1 MVDTQ
6 LKKMF
11 KSIKNNKPNVVTKVS
26 PSIQQQKNTDKLE
39 KHLNSAQKKSKY
51 SIKKKLR
58 LKQKKS
64 QALIFN
70 LKQKSYPFT
79 SVFQQIVKA
88 TKKINFHITIRV
100 TPNNVFCTLK
110 DVIKN
115 KILLIKS
122 AGLVKL
128 KVSKKTL
135 KFANKLI
142 VQNFIEQILPIL
154 QSKTEQKV
162 ILSIRGPIK
171 IRKTII
177 KQFTLLALKNILLV
191 LQVLSL
197 KCFNGCRPKKKKRKK
212 QKSLLILK

>member
-1 MVDTQ
+1 
-6 LKKMF
+6 MF
-11 KSIKNNKPNVVTKVS
+11 KPTKKAKPNTTVKIVPSSQRKV
-26 PSIQQQKNTDKLE
+26 NADKLE
-39 KHLNSAQKKSKY
+39 KHLNLAQKKSKY
-51 SIKKKLR
+51 LIKKKLR
-58 LKQKKS
+58 IKQKKS
-64 QALIFN
+64 QILISN
-70 LKQKSYPFT
+70 LKQKPYPFT

-110 DVIKN
+110 DVMKN

-135 KFANKLI
+135 RFANKLI
-142 VQNFIEQILPIL
+142 VQNFIEQISPLL
-154 QSKTEQKV
+154 QNKTEQKV